1 MISNRSS
8 GSGASPNLWKG
19 NTLADQVMRFWLKCR
34 EKLIHDY
41 SLVGYILCPH
51 PMIMAHA
58 VINKSTI
65 HDEAVERLITK
76 LILDSN
82 LVGEE
87 RTTSRA
93 RLIDTFLTEHGDFI
107 NKRHSFANDNIWIMA
122 KEPNVLAYH
131 WHQKYLLPVTK
142 VLGKLACIVLSKI
155 LGIGMAE
162 RNWKQVKAVKSGQ

>member
-1 MISNRSS
+1 VHLFHLLPFNSFQLIGSSCVISNRGS
-8 GSGASPNLWKG
+8 GSGASANLWKG

-41 SLVGYILCPH
+41 SLVGYILCP
-51 PMIMAHA
+51 PSTIMVHA

-87 RTTSRA
+87 RMTTRA
-93 RLIDTFLTEHGDFI
+93 RLIGTFLVSEFFLYFHNDNVLTLLGDF
-107 NKRHSFANDNIWIMA
+107 A
-122 KEPNVLAYH
+122 KLH
-131 WHQKYLLPVTK
+131 C
-142 VLGKLACIVLSKI
+142 CISP
-155 LGIGMAE
+155 
-162 RNWKQVKAVKSGQ
+162 